1 MDMPKKSLYIQIVAN
16 GFDED
21 VAITEWVAENKDKT
35 FMFDIIIDN

>member
-1 MDMPKKSLYIQIVAN
+1 MDMPKKKFVYPIVAN